1 MTKADERFH
10 SCPRCGDALEPQVL
24 GGRCP
29 RCLLELGVERDDES
43 ALQTGSRTTSGN
55 PDELESTALDRSR
68 FVSGT
73 LLSSR
78 YRIVGLLGKGG
89 MGEVYKAEDLKLRQL
104 VALKFLPDSLSQDGG
119 MLARFHREV
128 RAARQITHANVC
140 RVHDICETVIG
151 RQSVHFLSM
160 EYIDGE
166 DLAMLL
172 RRIGRFTVPKGVELA
187 RQLCS
192 GLGAAHDAGMV
203 HRDLKPANI
212 MLDGR
217 GRARITDFG
226 LSGLAEEFRGE
237 EPSGT
242 PAYMAPEQMRGAP
255 ATTATDIYALGL
267 VLYELF
273 TGKQPFE
280 HRDTR
285 SLINRQNTDIPPPS
299 ARIRELDPVI
309 EHAILRCLAKQPG
322 DRPKSAYEV
331 ASALPGGDPLAA
343 ALAVGETPSPEMVAA
358 SGVKEGLRPLRAWG
372 LLLSIIA
379 VLIAVG
385 WVFNP
390 GSSHRAAFEKSP
402 ELLAFIAKSMMNE
415 MGYSTVPADTAYGVR
430 VNEEAPE
437 PAQFWYRESPHNP
450 PTGTLHTIGP
460 LYAVAGRQVSEQDP
474 PPLTSGM
481 RSIHL
486 DATNGL
492 LRRFHA
498 IPAADAPKSAI
509 PFEWT
514 PVLKRA
520 GLDPRLLNTAEPQQS
535 TSLHGDRRVAWTG
548 SLPGNPS
555 IPLRVEGAEQN
566 GRPIYFEVFGPQN
579 TSEASNP
586 ELKAM
591 TAIRIVVVI
600 LVMVFGVVLAWRN
613 LREGKAD
620 RRGTFRLSLF
630 AFMSIMLAWFF
641 GSTHRFNPGE
651 LNSYLNALAEALYW
665 TAISGVMYLAVEP
678 FVRRRWPH
686 ALISWNR
693 LLEGRFGDSL
703 VGRDVLVGVFLA
715 SLVCIVRTLGRFGG
729 LTPIEYPEAEL
740 LQAMHSMPQTVSF
753 LFGKFFDSANIS
765 LALFFLFCCMRTVFR
780 NPWFAT
786 PVWLAV
792 TNALTPAPQRY
803 GGMVVVSAFAALWVV
818 AMLRFGVT
826 AGMAMWFADRIF
838 RAEIMLPPQGW
849 HASRYYVLVGAV
861 AVVALFS
868 FARSLGKHSL
878 VSFKL
883 IDEKRL

>member
-1 MTKADERFH
+1 MTKADKGFH
-10 SCPRCGDALEPQVL
+10 TCPRCGDELQPQVL

-29 RCLLELGVERDDES
+29 RCLLELGAERAGETDPPS
-43 ALQTGSRTTSGN
+43 GSPTNSGRSN
-55 PDELESTALDRSR
+55 ELESTALDRGR
-68 FVSGT
+68 FVAGT
-73 LLSSR
+73 LLSGR
-78 YRIVGLLGKGG
+78 YRIVGLLGRGG

-104 VALKFLPDSLSQDGG
+104 VALKFLPDALSQDGG

-140 RVHDICETVIG
+140 RVHDIGETAIG
-151 RQSVHFLSM
+151 PQSVHFLSM

-166 DLAMLL
+166 DLAVLL

-192 GLGAAHDAGMV
+192 ALGAAHDAGMV

-212 MLDGR
+212 MFDGR
-217 GRARITDFG
+217 GRAHITDFG

-237 EPSGT
+237 EQSGT

-273 TGKQPFE
+273 TGKRPFE
-280 HRDTR
+280 DRDAR
-285 SLINRQNTDIPPPS
+285 GLSNRHDADIPPPS
-299 ARIRELDPVI
+299 TRIRELDPVT
-309 EHAILRCLAKQPG
+309 ERAILRCLARQPA

-358 SGVKEGLRPLRAWG
+358 SGVKEGLRPLPAWS
-372 LLLSIIA
+372 LLMSILA
-379 VLIAVG
+379 VLFAVG
-385 WVFNP
+385 WLFNP
-390 GSSHRAAFEKSP
+390 ASSHRAVFGKSP
-402 ELLAFIAKSMMNE
+402 ELLAFIAKNMMDE
-415 MGYSTVPADTAYGVR
+415 MGYSMVPADSAYGVR
-430 VNEEAPE
+430 INDVAPE
-437 PAQFWYRESPHNP
+437 PAQFWYRESPYP
-450 PTGTLHTIGP
+450 LLPGRLLAIGP
-460 LYAVAGRQVSEQDP
+460 FYAVAGRQVAEQDP
-474 PPLTSGM
+474 PPMTPGM
-481 RSIHL
+481 RSIRL
-486 DATNGL
+486 DATDGV

-498 IPAADAPKSAI
+498 TPGADAAKSPI

-514 PVLKRA
+514 PLLRMA
-520 GLDPRLLNTAEPQQS
+520 GLDPQLLDTVEPQQS
-535 TSLHGDRRVAWTG
+535 TSSHADRRVAWTG
-548 SLPGNPS
+548 SLPNNPS
-555 IPLRVEGAEQN
+555 IPLRIEGAEQY

-579 TSEASNP
+579 TSQASNA
-586 ELKAM
+586 ELKVV

-600 LVMVFGVVLAWRN
+600 LMMVAGVALAWRN
-613 LREGKAD
+613 LKEGKGD
-620 RRGTFRLSLF
+620 RRGAFRLSLF
-630 AFMSIMLAWFF
+630 AFVSVMLAWLF

-665 TAISGVMYLAVEP
+665 AAISGVIYLAVEP

-715 SLVCIVRTLGRFGG
+715 SLVCIVRTLGRLGG

-753 LFGKFFDSANIS
+753 LFGKFFDAANIS
-765 LALFFLFCCMRTVFR
+765 LALFFLFCCIRAVFR

-792 TNALTPAPQRY
+792 INALTPSPQRY
-803 GGMVVVSAFAALWVV
+803 GGMVIVSAFAVLWVV

-861 AVVALFS
+861 AAVALYS
-868 FARSLGKHSL
+868 FARSRGKHSL

-883 IDEKRL
+883 MDENKL

>member
-1 MTKADERFH
+1 
-10 SCPRCGDALEPQVL
+10 
-24 GGRCP
+24 
-29 RCLLELGVERDDES
+29 
-43 ALQTGSRTTSGN
+43 
-55 PDELESTALDRSR
+55 
-68 FVSGT
+68 
-73 LLSSR
+73 
-78 YRIVGLLGKGG
+78 
-89 MGEVYKAEDLKLRQL
+89 
-104 VALKFLPDSLSQDGG
+104 
-119 MLARFHREV
+119 
-128 RAARQITHANVC
+128 
-140 RVHDICETVIG
+140 
-151 RQSVHFLSM
+151 
-160 EYIDGE
+160 
-166 DLAMLL
+166 
-172 RRIGRFTVPKGVELA
+172 
-187 RQLCS
+187 
-192 GLGAAHDAGMV
+192 
-203 HRDLKPANI
+203 
-212 MLDGR
+212 
-217 GRARITDFG
+217 
-226 LSGLAEEFRGE
+226 
-237 EPSGT
+237 
-242 PAYMAPEQMRGAP
+242 MRGAP

-273 TGKQPFE
+273 TGERPFE
-280 HRDTR
+280 DRDTR
-285 SLINRQNTDIPPPS
+285 GLINRRDADITPPS
-299 ARIRELDPVI
+299 TRIRELDAVV
-309 EHAILRCLAKQPG
+309 EHAIMRCLARQPG

-331 ASALPGGDPLAA
+331 ASALPGGDPIAA

-358 SGVKEGLRPLRAWG
+358 SGVKEGLRPRLAWS

-379 VLIAVG
+379 VLFAVG

-390 GSSHRAAFEKSP
+390 ASSHRAAFKQSP
-402 ELLAFIAKSMMNE
+402 ELLAFIAKNMMNE
-415 MGYSTVPADTAYGVR
+415 MGYSMVSADSAYGVWI
-430 VNEEAPE
+430 NDAAPE
-437 PAQFWYRESPHNP
+437 PAQFWYRESPHTLLP
-450 PTGTLHTIGP
+450 GTLHMIGP

-474 PPLTSGM
+474 PPLTPGM
-481 RSIHL
+481 RSIRL

-492 LRRFHA
+492 LRRFHT
-498 IPAADAPKSAI
+498 IPAADAPKSPIA
-509 PFEWT
+509 FEWT

-520 GLDPRLLNTAEPQQS
+520 GLDPQLLDTVAPQQS
-535 TSLHGDRRVAWTG
+535 TSSHGDRRVAWTG
-548 SLPGNPS
+548 SLPSDPG
-555 IPLRVEGAEQN
+555 IPLRIEGAEQD
-566 GRPIYFEVFGPQN
+566 GRPIYFEVFAPQN

-586 ELKAM
+586 ELKLM

-600 LVMVFGVVLAWRN
+600 FWMISGVVLARRN
-613 LREGKAD
+613 LKEGKGD
-620 RRGTFRLSLF
+620 RRGAFRLSLF
-630 AFMSIMLAWFF
+630 AFVSVMLAWLF

-765 LALFFLFCCMRTVFR
+765 LALFFLFCCMRAVFR

-786 PVWLAV
+786 PVWLAII
-792 TNALTPAPQRY
+792 NALTPAPQRY
-803 GGMVVVSAFAALWVV
+803 GGMVIVTAFAALWVV

-861 AVVALFS
+861 AAVAMYS

-878 VSFKL
+878 FSFKL
-883 IDEKRL
+883 MDEKKL